1 MMKNGLRLFLL
12 VITFAGSAAS
22 QGFWEKKDFSHW
34 NASEC
39 QKLLTESPWAQAYT
53 FKRAVI
59 APLQQPETPA
69 MEALPFISYQ
79 VMVLSALPVRQALV
93 RASQIA
99 ARYDKLSPEQQRPFD
114 QKSEMF
120 LSGNYADQVV
130 FRVSYNSNVVDDD
143 RRLAIYWRS
152 QTKETLKNTTYLIRP
167 DGQKLPLLNYTVAS
181 GSAREFELIF
191 PRQYEG
197 RPVVTS
203 QDTEFRLEFVHP
215 TIRTDTE
222 RRILI
227 NFKVKKMVVRNE
239 LLF

>member
-1 MMKNGLRLFLL
+1 MKNGLRIFLL
-12 VITFAGSAAS
+12 VITLAGSAAS
-22 QGFWEKKDFSHW
+22 QGFWEKKDFHQW
-34 NASEC
+34 SEADC

-53 FKRAVI
+53 FKRVVI
-59 APLQQPETPA
+59 APLQQPETPT
-69 MEALPFISYQ
+69 MEPLPFINYQ
-79 VMVLSALPVRQALV
+79 VTVLSALPVRQALV
-93 RASQIA
+93 RASQIT
-99 ARYDKLSPEQQRPFD
+99 ARYDKLSVEQQKAFD

-120 LSGNYADQVV
+120 LSGNYADKVV

-152 QTKETLKNTTYLIRP
+152 QTKETLKNTIYLIRP

-197 RPVVTS
+197 HPVVTA

-215 TIRTDTE
+215 TIRTDAE